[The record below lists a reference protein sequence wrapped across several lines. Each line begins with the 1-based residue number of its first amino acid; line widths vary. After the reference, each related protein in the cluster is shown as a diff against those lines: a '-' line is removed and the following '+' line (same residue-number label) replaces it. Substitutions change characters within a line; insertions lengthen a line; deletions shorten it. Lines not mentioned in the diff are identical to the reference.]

1 MSSRQSEATA
11 DTNHAAHAAHAARVA
26 HATHAA
32 RPRFPRPPV
41 GRAARRV
48 VLAPVAVRREAE
60 RVLLVDERVD
70 VTGRHERGEPAVRGG
85 GGCWNVCVC
94 VCGEHT
100 CSGWLFNALGVFYF
114 LRSGGAGDGTCV
126 VGCER

>member
-1 MSSRQSEATA
+1 
-11 DTNHAAHAAHAARVA
+11 
-26 HATHAA
+26 
-32 RPRFPRPPV
+32 
-41 GRAARRV
+41 V

-94 VCGEHT
+94 VCVCGEHT